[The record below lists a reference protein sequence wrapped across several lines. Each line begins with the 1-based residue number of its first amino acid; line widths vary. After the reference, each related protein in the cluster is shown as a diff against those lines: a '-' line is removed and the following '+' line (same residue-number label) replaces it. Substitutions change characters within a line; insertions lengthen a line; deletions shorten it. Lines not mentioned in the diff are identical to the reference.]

1 MDNFAP
7 TAEALYPAYK
17 LAENAL
23 LALDEKET
31 KSEQGK
37 RICSEYL
44 KIAEAYA
51 STLFGQ
57 VKLYKLRLKLYDT
70 QRAKMEEDALKNGES
85 FNKKEFIEFW
95 DNEDNISIIV
105 SDAMALGKSNL
116 NREWG
121 LDERDKERF
130 SIASAIHAP
139 KKIKATLEK
148 QGLNVGDFFNALRI
162 QVALGGEVPA
172 VDGSQFYR
180 LYTTEGKYEDYREYT
195 IGYYSTKEAAH
206 IALAELIFFESEGA
220 STVTPWGFIDDFD
233 DPAPWNAVRL
243 QWFQSATFQ
252 EMINWYT
259 SFEHKGEEREF
270 YLTEQSVS
278 PRPPLPFAPKGL
290 MEAKLGAR

>member
-37 RICSEYL
+37 KICSEYL
-44 KIAEAYA
+44 EVGGAYA

-70 QRAKMEEDALKNGES
+70 QRAKMEEEALKNGES
-85 FNKKEFIEFW
+85 FNRKEFIEFW

-105 SDAMALGKSNL
+105 SEAMSLGKSNL
-116 NREWG
+116 KREGG

-139 KKIKATLEK
+139 KKIKTTLER
-148 QGLNVGDFFNALRI
+148 QGLNVGDFFDALRI
-162 QVALGGEVPA
+162 QVALGGRVPA

-180 LYTTEGKYEDYREYT
+180 LYNTEGKYEDYREYT

-206 IALAELIFFESEGA
+206 IALAELIFLESEGA
-220 STVTPWGFIDDFD
+220 STVTPWGLIDDFD

-243 QWFQSATFQ
+243 QWFQNTTFQ

-259 SFEHKGEEREF
+259 SFEHKGEEREL

-278 PRPPLPFAPKGL
+278 PRPTSTFTPKGL
-290 MEAKLGAR
+290 MDVELQND